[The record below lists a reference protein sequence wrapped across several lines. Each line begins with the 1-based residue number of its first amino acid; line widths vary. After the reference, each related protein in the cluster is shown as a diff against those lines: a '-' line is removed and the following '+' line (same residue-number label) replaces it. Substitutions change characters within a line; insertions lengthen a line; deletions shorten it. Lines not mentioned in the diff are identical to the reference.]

1 MRLNDAR
8 GIYAPA
14 IFLSSALLFLLQPVA
29 AKAILPWFGGSAGVW
44 TACMLFFQAVLL
56 LGYLYAYCITR
67 YLSSRAQTVVHLA
80 LLALSLALLPVHLSD
95 RGSFGAD
102 HPVPRILATL
112 GASIGLPYFV
122 LSTTGP
128 LLQAWYARRSRV
140 SVPYRLFALSNLA
153 SLAALLVYPLG
164 IEPVLSLSR
173 QFLAWSLGYF
183 GFVLLTALATLRGTP
198 KEPSKEALGEQPRI
212 ARPVAQPL
220 VWIVLAACASTL
232 WLAVAN
238 HLSQEVAAVPFL
250 WILPLGLYLL
260 SFILCFDREG
270 WYRPRMYRWILP
282 AAWLAMSFRLAR
294 QGVVGGLHWEILL
307 FSAALFACCMLCH
320 GELAR
325 RKPEPREGL
334 AFFYLM
340 MATGGALGAVFV
352 GLVAPHIFSS
362 YLELPLGIALCIV
375 LSVALLYGY
384 SSPRHLARLIVVA
397 TLAFVLGTQLR
408 RAEKTLFQ
416 ARNFYGTLQV
426 TEAGAGAMAMR
437 ALYNGTILHGIEF
450 SAPERSRVTTTY
462 YGPQSGAGLVLQS
475 RLSSP
480 RRVGVIGLGVGTLA
494 AYGRAGDY
502 FRFYEINP
510 AVIRIASEHF
520 RFLKESEAR
529 TEVVTGDGRLALGR
543 ESRQNFDVL
552 VLDAFSGDA
561 IPVHLL
567 TQQAFEIYFR
577 QLRPGGIIAVHV
589 TNKYLD
595 LASVVQEIAA
605 SLGKQTLFIHSAADG
620 QRATYEAD
628 WRLVA
633 EDRAALRNFEPLSR
647 PPVAARRLQPW
658 TDQYSN
664 LFQILK

>member
-1 MRLNDAR
+1 MRLNDPR
-8 GIYAPA
+8 WIYAPA
-14 IFLSSALLFLLQPVA
+14 IFLSSALLFLLQPMA

-44 TACMLFFQAVLL
+44 TACMLFFQTVLL
-56 LGYLYAYCITR
+56 LGYLYAYGITR
-67 YLSSRAQTVVHLA
+67 YLSSRVQTVVHLA
-80 LLALSLALLPVHLSD
+80 LLIVSLAMFPVNLSG
-95 RGSFGAD
+95 RGSFTAVD
-102 HPVPRILATL
+102 HPVPRILAAL
-112 GASIGLPYFV
+112 GVSIGLPYFA

-128 LLQAWYARRSRV
+128 LLQTWCSRRARASF
-140 SVPYRLFALSNLA
+140 PYRLFALSNLA
-153 SLAALLVYPLG
+153 SLVALLVYPLG
-164 IEPVLSLSR
+164 IEPALSLSR
-173 QFLAWSLGYF
+173 QFLAWSGAYV
-183 GFVLLTALATLRGTP
+183 GFFLLTVAATLRGTP
-198 KEPSKEALGEQPRI
+198 KESPGEQPTF
-212 ARPVAQPL
+212 ASSVSQPL
-220 VWIVLAACASTL
+220 LWIVLATCASTL

-270 WYRPRMYRWILP
+270 WYRPPVYRWMLP

-294 QGVVGGLHWEILL
+294 QGVIGGLFVEILL
-307 FSAALFACCMLCH
+307 FSAALFACCMFCH

-325 RKPEPREGL
+325 RKPEPTQGL

-340 MATGGALGAVFV
+340 VASGGALGAALV
-352 GLVAPHIFSS
+352 GFVAPHIFNT
-362 YLELPLGIALCIV
+362 YLELPLGIALCII
-375 LSVALLYGY
+375 LGVALLYGY
-384 SSPRHLARLIVVA
+384 SSPRHLARLMVVA
-397 TLAFVLGTQLR
+397 TLAFVAATQLR
-408 RAEKTLFQ
+408 RTGQTLFQ

-426 TEAGAGAMAMR
+426 TELGREAMAAR

-450 SAPERSRVTTTY
+450 SAPERSRFTTTY

-475 RLSSP
+475 RLPSKQ
-480 RRVGVIGLGVGTLA
+480 RVGVIGLGVGTLA

-520 RFLKESEAR
+520 RFLKESEAK
-529 TEVVTGDGRLALGR
+529 TEVVAGDGRLALER
-543 ESRQNFDVL
+543 EPEQNFDVL

-561 IPVHLL
+561 IPAHLL

-577 QLRPGGIIAVHV
+577 HLRPGGIIAVHV

-595 LASVVQEIAA
+595 LASVVQNIAA
-605 SLGKQTLFIHSAADG
+605 SLRKQALFIHSAADR
-620 QRATYEAD
+620 QRAIYEAD
-628 WRLVA
+628 WILVA
-633 EDRAALRNFEPLSR
+633 EDREALRNFSVLSR
-647 PPVAARRLQPW
+647 PLTPRSLQPW

>member
-1 MRLNDAR
+1 MRLDDAR

-14 IFLSSALLFLLQPVA
+14 IFLSSALLFLLQPIA

-56 LGYLYAYCITR
+56 LGYLYAYGITR
-67 YLSSRAQTVVHLA
+67 YLSSRSQTVVHLA
-80 LLALSLALLPVHLSD
+80 LLVLSLAILPVNLAD
-95 RGSFGAD
+95 RGNFTRVDS
-102 HPVPRILATL
+102 PVPRILAAL
-112 GASIGLPYFV
+112 GVSIGLPYFV

-128 LLQAWYARRSRV
+128 LLQTWCSRRAPASF
-140 SVPYRLFALSNLA
+140 PYRLFALSNLA
-153 SLAALLVYPLG
+153 SLVALLVYPLG
-164 IEPVLSLSR
+164 IEPILSLSR
-173 QFLAWSLGYF
+173 QFLVWSAAYL
-183 GFVLLTALATLRGTP
+183 GFVLLTAVATLRGTP
-198 KEPSKEALGEQPRI
+198 KESPGEPQRIPSS
-212 ARPVAQPL
+212 VAQPI

-250 WILPLGLYLL
+250 WILPLSLYLS

-270 WYRPRMYRWILP
+270 WYRPRAYRWILP
-282 AAWLAMSFRLAR
+282 AAWLAMTFRLAR
-294 QGVVGGLHWEILL
+294 QGVIGGLHWEILL
-307 FSAALFACCMLCH
+307 FSAALFACCMFCH

-325 RKPEPREGL
+325 RKPEPQQGL

-340 MATGGALGAVFV
+340 VATGGALGAVFA
-352 GLVAPHIFSS
+352 GFIAPHIFSS
-362 YLELPLGIALCIV
+362 YLELPLGIALCI
-375 LSVALLYGY
+375 LLNVALLYGY
-384 SSPRHLARLIVVA
+384 SSPRHVARLMVVA

-408 RAEKTLFQ
+408 PTDKTLLK

-426 TEAGAGAMAMR
+426 TESGIEAMTAR
-437 ALYNGTILHGIEF
+437 ALYNGTILHGIQF
-450 SAPERSRVTTTY
+450 STPDRSRLTTTY

-475 RLSSP
+475 RLLSQH
-480 RRVGVIGLGVGTLA
+480 RVGVIGLGVGTLA

-520 RFLKESEAR
+520 RFLKESQAK
-529 TEVVTGDGRLALGR
+529 TEVIAGDGRLALDR
-543 ESRQNFDVL
+543 EPEQNFDVL

-577 QLRPGGIIAVHV
+577 HLRPGGIIAVHV

-595 LASVVQEIAA
+595 LASVVQKISA
-605 SLGKQTLFIHSAADG
+605 SLRNQALLIHSAADR
-620 QRATYEAD
+620 QRATYETD
-628 WRLVA
+628 WMLMA
-633 EDRAALRNFEPLSR
+633 EDRGTLREFEALSR
-647 PPVAARRLQPW
+647 PLMAPRGLQLW